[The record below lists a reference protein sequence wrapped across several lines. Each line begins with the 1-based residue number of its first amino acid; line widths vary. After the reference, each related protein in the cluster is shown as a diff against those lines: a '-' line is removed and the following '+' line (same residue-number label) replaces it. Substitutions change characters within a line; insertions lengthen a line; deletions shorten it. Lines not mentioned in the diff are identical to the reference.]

1 MIPFCLAKDDARSAQ
16 GSARFQR
23 AAFGI
28 LPSASAKSAADAFR
42 QDAEM
47 DELEARAPHLKTGR
61 REG

>member
-1 MIPFCLAKDDARSAQ
+1 MMTISFFNNDARSAQ

-28 LPSASAKSAADAFR
+28 LPNAPLYAGAKAFR

-47 DELEARAPHLKTGR
+47 SELEARAPHAMSGMR
-61 REG
+61 